1 MDRGDERDSP
11 NPSPND
17 ERPPKKRRTSMHP
30 PREVGLMRSVPGDKL
45 SSFVGSASGIYFI
58 RSVYGAVRGAHP
70 SSSSQ
75 IETPESDHVP
85 GEDDYLPSSVPNAP
99 GRLWR
104 DEETTP
110 RPLSSVSFQEL
121 VDWSGSYFANWHP
134 IYPYLHAPSVLEYFE
149 KVPQLHEQGNE
160 GAPNFM
166 MTILR
171 SIMSISLADRRQ
183 SSMLDSA
190 RYPAELVFKSYDD
203 AVDCLQHVLTRPTTL
218 QSLQAAISVQLFLV
232 SMLRLNA
239 ASRLGGLVI
248 RMALQLG
255 LHRCPARFPSFSV
268 GEKEHRQRIFWSLY
282 AIDRFICQSMGLP
295 LSLHDDDVDVCYP
308 TAERHPG
315 RQYSADSRLRLTS
328 LVARQ
333 YTIRGQIIELR
344 NKSLHYVHKDPD
356 KATALTA
363 RLAQWWNDVEDF
375 HDTEDDHHTSPYHRV
390 VLIILKHES
399 IISLNRPTLAASHHG
414 HAYDA
419 ALQQCIGSARAII
432 TTLHKAIGPGNECE
446 PNLGAL
452 ALLWPSCTWAV
463 WISTFILF
471 HAASSHHVS
480 GGIVSRLADKALD
493 ILHHLAR
500 RGSVWP
506 EASATA
512 VRELRDRITQR
523 PSRALNSEHLS
534 VISNDTSA
542 RTDRVSNPGDPKQA
556 RYTSSSGLEP
566 FQDEHGN
573 EPSGSTSSMGLPQE
587 HVDSSAAPSAAGGLT
602 SSTDA
607 LTQTSSAPQ
616 LIENLQA
623 TDNATFVPNN
633 SVNAP
638 VFDFGSSEW
647 SDFLQANETLDA
659 SAPLPQ
665 VDGLDPYIGFDIPF
679 WLGQDQYWDMLHD
692 R

>member
-1 MDRGDERDSP
+1 MEQRDGATTPSPTLGDERP
-11 NPSPND
+11 L
-17 ERPPKKRRTSMHP
+17 KRRRTLMHP
-30 PREVGLMRSVPGDKL
+30 PREVGLMRSVPGDRL

-58 RSVYGAVRGAHP
+58 RSVYGAIRGAHP
-70 SSSSQ
+70 SATAQ

-85 GEDDYLPSSVPNAP
+85 GEDDYLPSSNPNNT
-99 GRLWR
+99 GRIWR
-104 DEETTP
+104 DEETTA
-110 RPLSSVSFQEL
+110 RSLSSISFQEL
-121 VDWSGSYFANWHP
+121 IEWSGSYFANWHP
-134 IYPYLHAPSVLEYFE
+134 FYPFLHAPSVLEYME
-149 KVPQLHEQGNE
+149 RLPQSGEQTND
-160 GAPNFM
+160 GASNFQ

-183 SSMLDSA
+183 SNVVHA
-190 RYPAELVFKSYDD
+190 AQYPAQLVFQSYDD
-203 AVDCLQHVLTRPTTL
+203 AVDCLQHVLSRPTTI

-255 LHRCPARFPSFSV
+255 LHRCPARFPSFSI

-282 AIDRFICQSMGLP
+282 AMDRFICQSMGLP

-308 TAERHPG
+308 TAERHPSG
-315 RQYSADSRLRLTS
+315 QHHTDDRLRLTS
-328 LVARQ
+328 LLARQ

-356 KATALTA
+356 QATAIIA
-363 RLAQWWNDVEDF
+363 KLAQWWNDVEDF
-375 HDTEDDHHTSPYHRV
+375 HDTEDDQNASAYHHT
-390 VLIILKHES
+390 VLIMLKHES
-399 IISLNRPTLAASHHG
+399 IISLNRPTLAASRQG

-432 TTLHKAIGPGNECE
+432 TILHKAIRQRNDLEMGSEN
-446 PNLGAL
+446 L

-480 GGIVSRLADKALD
+480 DGIVSRLADKTLD
-493 ILHHLAR
+493 ILHHLSR

-523 PSRALNSEHLS
+523 PSRSSVANQSSLISSETGVRSSQEANTQGLS
-534 VISNDTSA
+534 H
-542 RTDRVSNPGDPKQA
+542 
-556 RYTSSSGLEP
+556 YTSSSGVNALSNVP
-566 FQDEHGN
+566 LN
-573 EPSGSTSSMGLPQE
+573 ELG
-587 HVDSSAAPSAAGGLT
+587 HAK
-602 SSTDA
+602 SSTGLSQDRSSSHVA
-607 LTQTSSAPQ
+607 RSGAGPPTRPNNNTAQTSGASQNPEAVPSF
-616 LIENLQA
+616 ENASSFSYQ
-623 TDNATFVPNN
+623 N
-633 SVNAP
+633 VNTP

-647 SDFLQANETLDA
+647 SDFIQGSETLA
-659 SAPLPQ
+659 SNTMLPQ
-665 VDGLDPYIGFDIPF
+665 TDSMDPYIGFDIPF
-679 WLGQDQYWDMLHD
+679 WLGQDQYWDMLYD
-692 R
+692 RN